1 MHTLATGIRVH
12 FPLNKIELCTLQD
25 ILIASH
31 RFQGEL
37 VVEFTESV
45 AGRDLSFKK
54 FSGSLCRT
62 KITAI
67 AKGASW
73 GCITDSG
80 LDHRLSCGQQ

>member
-1 MHTLATGIRVH
+1 MHTLATGIGIH

-45 AGRDLSFKK
+45 AGRDLRFKE
-54 FSGSLCRT
+54 FSRSLRRT
-62 KITAI
+62 RIIAI

-73 GCITDSG
+73 GCITVSW
-80 LDHRLSCGQQ
+80 LNHRLSCGQQ